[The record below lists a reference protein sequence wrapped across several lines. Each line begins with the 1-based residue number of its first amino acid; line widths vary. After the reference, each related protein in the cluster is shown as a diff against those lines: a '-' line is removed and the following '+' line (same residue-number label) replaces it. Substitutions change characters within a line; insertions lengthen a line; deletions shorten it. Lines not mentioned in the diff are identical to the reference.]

1 MTWTILYGIVCA
13 TLAYSL
19 VRLAWYNIPW
29 AGIAVFLF
37 DCVRLFDSHVAIHF
51 THSLQ
56 ISKVIGLLWQVTL
69 VLYRCLYNLLLAARR
84 LIADMWAGILSY
96 IRITL
101 LTLIYAP
108 VDDFQLPPYPRVPTH
123 YKL

>member
-1 MTWTILYGIVCA
+1 MTWTILYGVVCA

-29 AGIAVFLF
+29 AGIAVFLL

-56 ISKVIGLLWQVTL
+56 IGKVIGLLWQVTL

-84 LIADMWAGILSY
+84 LIADMRAGILSY
-96 IRITL
+96 ICITL